1 MTDAI
6 HTLLVFCL
14 VMLASIFVVETV
26 KLIHSYRLRVNRD
39 AIADAEG
46 RSAKLAAENA
56 MLWSQ
61 VTANARQ
68 VYVNTQTINRL
79 MSENDALAKEN
90 DDFRK
95 GTPVKEPIRF
105 KRIKH

>member
-1 MTDAI
+1 MSDVIQTMLVLAVV
-6 HTLLVFCL
+6 TLL
-14 VMLASIFVVETV
+14 AIFVVELLR
-26 KLIHSYRLRVNRD
+26 LIHSYRLRVNRD
-39 AIADAEG
+39 AIAYADG
-46 RSAKLAAENA
+46 RCAKLAEENA

-61 VTANARQ
+61 VTANASQ
-68 VYVNTQTINRL
+68 TYVNTRTIERL
-79 MSENDALAKEN
+79 ISENDMLAKEN

>member
-1 MTDAI
+1 MSDVIQTM
-6 HTLLVFCL
+6 LVFCL
-14 VMLASIFVVETV
+14 VTLAGIFVVEAL
-26 KLIHSYRLRVNRD
+26 KLLHVYRLRVNRD

-46 RSAKLAAENA
+46 VSAKLRAENA

-61 VTANARQ
+61 VTANASQ
-68 VYVNTQTINRL
+68 TYVNAETIKRL
-79 MSENDALAKEN
+79 MSENDMLTKEN
-90 DDFRK
+90 DQFRK